1 MHLHCYS
8 QTCLLTCAYFL
19 WELWFLNGVFFFW
32 KWENKSSVAFVI
44 YSRPGFRNLEICSE
58 ERCVANLS
66 LEIHPYC
73 WHLIIL
79 LFYFSVDAFHM
90 CSPVLCDKHWGSW
103 MQRKTPV
110 AKVILQM
117 DIDLCTRTVD
127 RSTDPLQSHT
137 GKCIKV
143 FHIDFYFLLLKIN
156 LLYFSYICLHSSP
169 CVRLKNKNFSP

>member
-1 MHLHCYS
+1 MFGSFSIKKKSASALLFADVS
-8 QTCLLTCAYFL
+8 VDMCLFSLGIMISKWCF
-19 WELWFLNGVFFFW
+19 FFFW

-137 GKCIKV
+137 GIMYKS
-143 FHIDFYFLLLKIN
+143 FPYWFL
-156 LLYFSYICLHSSP
+156 FFTP
-169 CVRLKNKNFSP
+169 ED